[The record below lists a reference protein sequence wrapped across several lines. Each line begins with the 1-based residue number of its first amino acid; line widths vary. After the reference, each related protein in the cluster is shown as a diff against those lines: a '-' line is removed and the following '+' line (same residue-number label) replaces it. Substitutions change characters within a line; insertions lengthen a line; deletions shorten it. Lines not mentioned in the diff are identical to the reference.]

1 MNTSNPQE
9 TYPDTIG
16 QANQDKMT
24 VGTKDHVVKA
34 LREAL
39 KGSSL
44 EQHCNLVGG
53 SVRDLLLGRH
63 VSDYDLCVELPGGDL
78 ALAKHLHTAGL
89 ISEARKFKRHDL
101 LTCRLGKHNVEISHS
116 QLKHS
121 RGDKATEES
130 FGTLSEDAFSR
141 DFTINSLY
149 LKLADLSLLDPCGR
163 GLQDLKDK
171 IIASVK
177 APQQCFE
184 DDPLR
189 MLRALRFVLDLGF
202 EMDPR
207 LFVAIRHMSSL
218 LGQIPVERVSDELMK
233 MFKLSFIGALEL
245 VIETGILANLAP
257 LTHKA
262 LQGLAKKGVKIA
274 DLCKGI
280 DPSESP
286 IRIYSFLLWILITN
300 FREFDGIF
308 QGAEE
313 VDLFLEERLSDI
325 ERILVIKQSDRKRI
339 KTAGMVL
346 LYLKSHTKRLR
357 IDLPD
362 MLFIADLLGKDLK
375 QLTGLLEIECRFCTA
390 HRDRIKQIMTGLE
403 QADAKLNE
411 HSFDLDGYDL
421 LPLFEVD
428 TRDYLGIVMLLLKLR
443 WMQNLQVKKEDLINT
458 VTELLVNQAIE
469 DARLKL
475 RTCRMKVSLLWDLE
489 LWETQGLI

>member
-1 MNTSNPQE
+1 MITSNPQE
-9 TYPDTIG
+9 TYSDKIG

-44 EQHCNLVGG
+44 EQHSYLVGG

-78 ALAKHLHTAGL
+78 ALAKHLHAAGL
-89 ISEARKFKRHDL
+89 ISEPQKFKSHDL
-101 LTCRLGKHNVEISHS
+101 ITCRLGKHNVEISQS

-121 RGDKATEES
+121 RGDKATGES

-149 LKLADLSLLDPCGR
+149 LKIADFSLLDPCGR
-163 GLQDLKDK
+163 GLQDLKNK
-171 IIASVK
+171 IIAPVTT
-177 APQQCFE
+177 AQQCFE

-202 EMDPR
+202 EMDLR
-207 LFVAIRHMSSL
+207 LFEAIRHMSSL
-218 LGQIPVERVSDELMK
+218 LGQIPVERVSEELMK
-233 MFKLSFIGALEL
+233 MFRLSFSGALDL
-245 VIETGILANLAP
+245 TFETGILATLAP
-257 LTHKA
+257 PIHKA
-262 LQGLAKKGVKIA
+262 LQGFVDKRVKTD

-286 IRIYSFLLWILITN
+286 TRFYSFLLWILITD
-300 FREFDGIF
+300 FPEFEGKL
-308 QGAEE
+308 QGAED
-313 VDLFLEERLSDI
+313 VDLLIEERLTDI
-325 ERILVIKQSDRKRI
+325 EKVLVIKQRDRKRI
-339 KTAGMVL
+339 KAAGMVL

-362 MLFIADLLGKDLK
+362 MLFIADLFGKDLK
-375 QLTGLLEIECRFCTA
+375 LLTGLLEFECRFCAA

-428 TRDYLGIVMLLLKLR
+428 TRDYLGIVLLLLKLR
-443 WMQNLQVKKEDLINT
+443 WQQQPGINKDDLINN
-458 VTELLVNQAIE
+458 VTSLLANPAIRE
-469 DARLKL
+469 ARLSLKNC
-475 RTCRMKVSLLWDLE
+475 RTQVSLLWDLE